1 MWFQAELPKARR
13 SFHHEFVSVTGSRLL
28 GQKRQPVL
36 VDRDFEVSKAMELA
50 GQEESMMQGCMHE
63 LVEEGAIP

>member
-28 GQKRQPVL
+28 GQKRQSVS
-36 VDRDFEVSKAMELA
+36 VGRNFEVSKAMGLA
-50 GQEESMMQGCMHE
+50 AQEESMMQ
-63 LVEEGAIP
+63 A